1 MQVARSGFRGIAFG
15 TGEASSLIISD
26 IPQSADIRKG
36 DLLVTSGMGG
46 RFPAGFPV
54 ATVQSLNPND
64 TGLFMVGKAK
74 PAARLDRGVEV
85 LLLDEI
91 IPSPTPVPPPVP
103 VNVIPEQ
110 QNTSSNTKTDTAA
123 KASIKKSAHVKDDA
137 AKKSAEKKNSA
148 DAATHKK
155 SDTP

>member
-1 MQVARSGFRGIAFG
+1 
-15 TGEASSLIISD
+15 GEPNALLISD

-85 LLLDEI
+85 LLMDEI
-91 IPSPTPVPPPVP
+91 IPSPTPVPPPA
-103 VNVIPEQ
+103 VIKLNPEPK
-110 QNTSSNTKTDTAA
+110 NTSLNSTIGATA
-123 KASIKKSAHVKDDA
+123 KAAIKKSVNANNEA
-137 AKKSAEKKNSA
+137 ANKASGEKASA
-148 DAATHKK
+148 AAANTEN